1 MLKRLRDRIDFK
13 IIAVASV
20 ISSFLNTS
28 VAYAAPTPTPDP
40 TFDFLK
46 KGSGS
51 GAFDNLT
58 KSAEETGASFYNFLL
73 VIGVIGLVISTVAL
87 GISIAFSKNSSKKQE
102 NKSHL
107 PAIAGGAVLV
117 FGAISI
123 LGLIKTI
130 ADGI

>member
-1 MLKRLRDRIDFK
+1 MLKRLRERIDFK
-13 IIAVASV
+13 VIALASV
-20 ISSFLNTS
+20 ISSFINTS
-28 VAYAAPTPTPDP
+28 VAYATPVPDP

-87 GISIAFSKNSSKKQE
+87 GISISFSKNSKTKQE

-107 PAIAGGAVLV
+107 PAIAGGAVLI
-117 FGAISI
+117 FGSTTI